1 MREPALQILGLLFLV
16 VPLVAVQWNLAGRRG
31 RGRTTLPFTSRAQT
45 RWRLEIYSNFDD
57 VGDALADRAD
67 MPFPVKQVRS
77 ARGQLAQ
84 RVGSDAWSLPR
95 IELEVDVEDPFAP
108 EVLTGLFGSDH
119 RIRFVSGNEAMVDA
133 GHPSRLRVRVLP
145 LE

>member
-16 VPLVAVQWNLAGRRG
+16 VPLVAVQWNLAGRHRSRSG
-31 RGRTTLPFTSRAQT
+31 LPFEPRPRS

-57 VGDALADRAD
+57 VAHALSDRAD

-84 RVGSDAWSLPR
+84 RVGSEGWSLPR
-95 IELEVDVEDPFAP
+95 IELELDVADPFAP
-108 EVLTGLFGSDH
+108 EVLTGLLGPDH
-119 RIRFVSGNEAMVDA
+119 RVRFVSGNEAMVDA
-133 GHPSRLRVRVLP
+133 GGPSRLRLRVLP
-145 LE
+145 FE